1 MKIYTLLVSSL
12 ISVNSYAGIPFEQA
26 CSMYPNATLKE
37 NVKITNLYSTSVSGF
52 SSTFKVG
59 DVNYSIHKDNIE
71 NYEIAKMAYLLRL
84 TVNICVRK
92 TTLNPKIDELIGI
105 ETRT

>member
-1 MKIYTLLVSSL
+1 MRIYVLLTLSL
-12 ISVNSYAGIPFEQA
+12 ITFHSYAGIPFEQA
-26 CSMYPNATLKE
+26 CAMYPDVTLKE
-37 NVKITNLYSTSVSGF
+37 SVKITNLYSTSVSGF

-59 DVNYSIHKDNIE
+59 DVNYSIHKDNHE
-71 NYEIAKMAYLLRL
+71 SYEIAKMAYLLRL

-105 ETRT
+105 ETRA